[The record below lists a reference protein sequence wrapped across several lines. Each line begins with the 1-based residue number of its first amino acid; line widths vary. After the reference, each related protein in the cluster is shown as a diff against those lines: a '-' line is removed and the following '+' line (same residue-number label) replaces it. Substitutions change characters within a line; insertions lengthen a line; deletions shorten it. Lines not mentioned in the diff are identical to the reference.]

1 MIIMSEKSF
10 RANAGNLALSV
21 PQEIKDRKE
30 NLVLMENM
38 EDQDLGFS

>member
-1 MIIMSEKSF
+1 MGN
-10 RANAGNLALSV
+10 RALKV

-38 EDQDLGFS
+38 EDQDLRFSSDWISIEY